1 MIDVLTVAA
10 IEQRIKNMNANRK
23 RGFSMEEFA
32 RFACIDYRNMKKMIF
47 EGSMRMTETSQRR
60 LSRALLAL
68 EMGEAGIRMDIA
80 GRKVLGYHAQHEVKP
95 TMKRGNL
102 IVRTNEGFG
111 LSIKPVNKYDYSQ
124 PHVLKKERG

>member
-1 MIDVLTVAA
+1 MIEVLTVAA
-10 IEQRIKNMNANRK
+10 IETRIKNMNANRK
-23 RGFSMEEFA
+23 RGFPMEEFA
-32 RFACIDYRNMKKMIF
+32 RFACVDYRNMKKMIF

-68 EMGEAGIRMDIA
+68 EMGEAGVRMDIA
-80 GRKVLGYHAQHEVKP
+80 GRKFLGYHAQHEVRP
-95 TMKRGNL
+95 TIKRGNTL
-102 IVRTNEGFG
+102 VRTESGFA

>member
-1 MIDVLTVAA
+1 MIDVLTVSA
-10 IEQRIKNMNANRK
+10 IETRIRNMNANRK
-23 RGFSMEEFA
+23 RGFPMEEFA

-80 GRKVLGYHAQHEVKP
+80 GRKFLGYHAQHEVKP
-95 TMKRGNL
+95 TLKRGST
-102 IVRTNEGFG
+102 IVRGENGFT
-111 LSIKPVNKYDYSQ
+111 LSMKPVNKYDYSQ

>member
-10 IEQRIKNMNANRK
+10 IETRIKNMNANRK
-23 RGFSMEEFA
+23 RGFPMEEFA
-32 RFACIDYRNMKKMIF
+32 RFACVDYRHMKKMIV

-68 EMGEAGIRMDIA
+68 EMGEAGVRMDIA
-80 GRKVLGYHAQHEVKP
+80 GRKFLGYHAQHEVRP
-95 TMKRGNL
+95 TIKRGNTL
-102 IVRTNEGFG
+102 VRTESGFA

>member
-80 GRKVLGYHAQHEVKP
+80 GRKFLGYHAQHEVKP
-95 TMKRGNL
+95 TIKRGTS
-102 IVRTNEGFG
+102 IVRTNDGFS

>member
-10 IEQRIKNMNANRK
+10 IEQRVLNMGAKRK

-32 RFACIDYRNMKKMIF
+32 RFACVDYRNMKKMIF
-47 EGSMRMTETSQRR
+47 EKNMRMTLTSQRR

-80 GRKVLGYHAQHEVKP
+80 GRKFLGYHSQHEIKP
-95 TMKRGNL
+95 TMKRGTS
-102 IVRTNEGFG
+102 IVRTENGFS
-111 LSIKPVNKYDYSQ
+111 LSVKPVNKYDYSQ
-124 PHVLKKERG
+124 ERVLKKERG

>member
-80 GRKVLGYHAQHEVKP
+80 GRKFLGYHAQHEVKP

>member
-1 MIDVLTVAA
+1 MIDVLTVSA
-10 IEQRIKNMNANRK
+10 IETRIKNMNANRK
-23 RGFSMEEFA
+23 RGFPMEEFA
-32 RFACIDYRNMKKMIF
+32 RFACVDYRNMKKMIF

-68 EMGEAGIRMDIA
+68 EMGEAGVRMDIA
-80 GRKVLGYHAQHEVKP
+80 GRKFLGYHAQHEVRP
-95 TMKRGNL
+95 TIKRGNTL
-102 IVRTNEGFG
+102 VRTESGFA

>member
-10 IEQRIKNMNANRK
+10 IETRIKNMNANRK
-23 RGFSMEEFA
+23 RGFPMEEFA
-32 RFACIDYRNMKKMIF
+32 RFACVDYRNMKKMIF

-68 EMGEAGIRMDIA
+68 EMGEAGVRMDIA
-80 GRKVLGYHAQHEVKP
+80 GRKFLGYHAQHEVRP
-95 TMKRGNL
+95 TIKRGNTL
-102 IVRTNEGFG
+102 VRTESGFA